1 MRLMIFFGLCTLVIV
16 KAFRSGPIYLVQ
28 LLTFMYFVYPE
39 KYIWGIENYRM
50 VLVLNLVLIFI
61 TWYHHGRID
70 IFSDIFSKLILLLL
84 FSFFIS
90 SQFALVSTAYAME
103 KTQLF
108 LKLTIYFL
116 TLKTLLSDAR
126 TVRLFYQGCLFSI
139 TLLAAWG
146 IQQYALG
153 NVRLEGF
160 GGGQLL
166 GSNQLAS
173 GLVWALPIGYFFMEL
188 TQGGWK
194 KYLYLFSSGIIFVG
208 IICTESRQAFLA
220 ILLYGVYIFMTSKRK
235 VYFSVVLLLTLSLGI
250 GFVPDSYWDRM
261 KTIQNYEEDAS
272 ATGRLEI
279 WTQAVELWK
288 ENPFFGIGPGNFKKI
303 SPEYLGQERVTH
315 NTYFQILSEQ
325 GLFGFIMFYLI
336 MSLTIISLGRLVK
349 LFRYHDQASEIYSY
363 ASMAR
368 MGLLGVLICCLF
380 QNKANH
386 EFLYFSCA
394 VAASLNRI
402 KYQYQLTG

>member
-1 MRLMIFFGLCTLVIV
+1 M
-16 KAFRSGPIYLVQ
+16 
-28 LLTFMYFVYPE
+28 
-39 KYIWGIENYRM
+39 
-50 VLVLNLVLIFI
+50 
-61 TWYHHGRID
+61 
-70 IFSDIFSKLILLLL
+70 
-84 FSFFIS
+84 
-90 SQFALVSTAYAME
+90 
-103 KTQLF
+103 
-108 LKLTIYFL
+108 
-116 TLKTLLSDAR
+116 
-126 TVRLFYQGCLFSI
+126 
-139 TLLAAWG
+139 
-146 IQQYALG
+146 
-153 NVRLEGF
+153 
-160 GGGQLL
+160 
-166 GSNQLAS
+166 
-173 GLVWALPIGYFFMEL
+173 
-188 TQGGWK
+188 
-194 KYLYLFSSGIIFVG
+194 G

-235 VYFSVVLLLTLSLGI
+235 IYFSVVLLLTFSLGI

-272 ATGRLEI
+272 ATGRFEI

-303 SPEYLGQERVTH
+303 SPEYLGRERVTH
-315 NTYFQILSEQ
+315 NTYIQILSEQ
-325 GLFGFIMFYLI
+325 GLFGFIIFYLI

-368 MGLLGVLICCLF
+368 MGLFGVLICCLF

-402 KYQYQLTG
+402 KYQYQLTD